1 MANEVEIL
9 GSENLA
15 LGFGDVDIGEIL
27 PETFTHD
34 PTADLEYIK
43 DRNANDGVALI
54 SNRGK
59 RYTAEGYLYAN
70 VNPPAKGDTVQIGG
84 VKYLVESCPVR
95 RTAKTAR
102 MTITVY
108 KPNATTWETP
118 SSGSGTNSGT
128 SNP

>member
-9 GSENLA
+9 GSENQA
-15 LGFGDVDIGEIL
+15 LGFGGVDIGEIL
-27 PETFTHD
+27 PETITHD
-34 PTADLEYIK
+34 PTADIEYIPDK
-43 DRNANDGVALI
+43 KANDAVALI

-59 RYTAEGYLYAN
+59 RFTAEGYLYAN
-70 VNPPAKGDTVQIGG
+70 ETEPVKGDTVTIGG

-95 RTAKTAR
+95 RTAKAAR
-102 MTITVY
+102 ITITVY

-118 SSGSGTNSGT
+118 SSGSSNSGS

>member
-27 PETFTHD
+27 PETITHD
-34 PTADLEYIK
+34 PTSDIEYIK
-43 DRNANDGVALI
+43 DKKANDGVALI

-70 VNPPAKGDTVQIGG
+70 VDPPAKGDTVTIGG

-108 KPNATTWETP
+108 KPNATTWTTP
-118 SSGSGTNSGT
+118 SSGSSSSGS

>member
-15 LGFGDVDIGEIL
+15 LGFGGVDIGEIL
-27 PETFTHD
+27 PETITEE
-34 PTADLEYIK
+34 PTGDIEYIPDK
-43 DRNANDGVALI
+43 KANDAVALI

-59 RYTAEGYLYAN
+59 RYTAEGHLYAG
-70 VNPPAKGDTVQIGG
+70 VDPPAKGDTVTIGN
-84 VKYLVESCPVR
+84 VKYIVESCPAR
-95 RTAKTAR
+95 RTAKTTR
-102 MTITVY
+102 ITMTVY

-118 SSGSGTNSGT
+118 SSGSSNSGS